1 MGSYPFFEPFL
12 STQQPSDFSGASVML
27 NFMAANSIWWQFS
40 SQQSCKHLR
49 QENGQTNTLVS
60 KNSSMSDVRERG
72 GGENDGDSFGA
83 EANTSHCK
91 SPADSREPQRVLC
104 VYVTVCSGGC
114 TEPPW
119 CPTNSLLTHLFPLK
133 THNQSPRR

>member
-60 KNSSMSDVRERG
+60 KNSYERCEG
-72 GGENDGDSFGA
+72 KGGERTMAIPLAPRQIQAIVKARQIPESRRGSSVS
-83 EANTSHCK
+83 TS
-91 SPADSREPQRVLC
+91 
-104 VYVTVCSGGC
+104 VCSGAA
-114 TEPPW
+114 
-119 CPTNSLLTHLFPLK
+119 
-133 THNQSPRR
+133 QSPRGAPQTAS

>member
-27 NFMAANSIWWQFS
+27 NFMAADSIWWQFS

-60 KNSSMSDVRERG
+60 KNSYERCEG
-72 GGENDGDSFGA
+72 KGGERTMAIPLAPRQIQAIVKARQIPESRRGSSVS
-83 EANTSHCK
+83 TS
-91 SPADSREPQRVLC
+91 
-104 VYVTVCSGGC
+104 VCSGGC